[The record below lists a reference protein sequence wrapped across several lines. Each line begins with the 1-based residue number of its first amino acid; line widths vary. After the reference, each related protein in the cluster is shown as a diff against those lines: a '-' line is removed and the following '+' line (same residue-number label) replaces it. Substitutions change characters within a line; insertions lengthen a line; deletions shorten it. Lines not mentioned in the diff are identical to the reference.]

1 MPFPTADLLPVATVC
16 AQQLKSPNLIAEK
29 ANHDLPYA
37 VDRNHRRGCGHI
49 RAQGC
54 GRIHQTVAV
63 GHRCGRLCHGILFPV
78 PSVRVIPVGIVYAIW
93 SGVGIA
99 LIALVGWLILG
110 QKLDVLAIAGI
121 GLIAAGVMVISLF
134 SASVPE

>member
-1 MPFPTADLLPVATVC
+1 MTYLML
-16 AQQLKSPNLIAEK
+16 LIAIIAEVAATSALK
-29 ANHDLPYA
+29 AADGFTKLWPSVIVVVGYA
-37 VDRNHRRGCGHI
+37 T
-49 RAQGC
+49 AFYFLSL
-54 GRIHQTVAV
+54 T
-63 GHRCGRLCHGILFPV
+63 
-78 PSVRVIPVGIVYAIW
+78 VRVIPVGIVYAIW

-110 QKLDVLAIAGI
+110 QKLDVPAIAGI

>member
-1 MPFPTADLLPVATVC
+1 MTYLML
-16 AQQLKSPNLIAEK
+16 LIAIIAEVAATSALK
-29 ANHDLPYA
+29 AADGFTKLWPSVIVVVGYA
-37 VDRNHRRGCGHI
+37 T
-49 RAQGC
+49 AFYFLSL
-54 GRIHQTVAV
+54 T
-63 GHRCGRLCHGILFPV
+63 
-78 PSVRVIPVGIVYAIW
+78 VRVIPVGIVYAIW

-110 QKLDVLAIAGI
+110 QKLDVQAIAGI

>member
-1 MPFPTADLLPVATVC
+1 MTYLML
-16 AQQLKSPNLIAEK
+16 LIAIIAEVAATSALK
-29 ANHDLPYA
+29 AADGFTKLWPSVIVVVGYA
-37 VDRNHRRGCGHI
+37 T
-49 RAQGC
+49 AFYFLSL
-54 GRIHQTVAV
+54 T
-63 GHRCGRLCHGILFPV
+63 
-78 PSVRVIPVGIVYAIW
+78 VRVIPVGIVYAIW

-110 QKLDVLAIAGI
+110 QKLDLPAIAGI

>member
-1 MPFPTADLLPVATVC
+1 ML
-16 AQQLKSPNLIAEK
+16 LIAIIAEVAATSALK
-29 ANHDLPYA
+29 AADGFTKLWPSVIVVVGYA
-37 VDRNHRRGCGHI
+37 T
-49 RAQGC
+49 AFYFLSL
-54 GRIHQTVAV
+54 T
-63 GHRCGRLCHGILFPV
+63 
-78 PSVRVIPVGIVYAIW
+78 VRVIPVGIVYAIW

-110 QKLDVLAIAGI
+110 QKLDVPAIAGI

>member
-1 MPFPTADLLPVATVC
+1 MTYLML
-16 AQQLKSPNLIAEK
+16 LIAIIAEVAATSALK
-29 ANHDLPYA
+29 AADGFTKLWPSVMVVVGYA
-37 VDRNHRRGCGHI
+37 
-49 RAQGC
+49 
-54 GRIHQTVAV
+54 TPFYF
-63 GHRCGRLCHGILFPV
+63 LSLT
-78 PSVRVIPVGIVYAIW
+78 VRVIPVGIVYAIW

-110 QKLDVLAIAGI
+110 QKLDVPAIAGI